1 MVRILR
7 ECFLVLFIFLILK
20 FILFPYLWFLKL
32 GGFILVGLFIVA
44 GKNSYVWEVVSSS
57 YGCVEEGTKTG
68 ACIFLSLGS
77 AVCAWTSAIILTI
90 ICLIERYKRREGGLF
105 ATARKGNGKKSL
117 HSTKTYGINIVMTP
131 RRLRATCNHQPNIK
145 FITAERHLS
154 FDSSSGEVELRTPSW
169 SGSDLSRIQ
178 VNDMKNSKV
187 YESKL
192 KIRSK

>member
-1 MVRILR
+1 M
-7 ECFLVLFIFLILK
+7 
-20 FILFPYLWFLKL
+20 
-32 GGFILVGLFIVA
+32 
-44 GKNSYVWEVVSSS
+44 
-57 YGCVEEGTKTG
+57 
-68 ACIFLSLGS
+68 SLGS

-187 YESKL
+187 YESSDLTKAL
-192 KIRSK
+192 EKHRGTATTNTRL